1 VLILRLVVVCAT
13 PLLLTAQST
22 SESPPLPPPLFI
34 PPHTAIARLL
44 KMMARYPYLSKLK
57 SKSSKNALNACYK

>member
-22 SESPPLPPPLFI
+22 SESPPSPPPFH
-34 PPHTAIARLL
+34 PPSYRDRSAI
-44 KMMARYPYLSKLK
+44 KDDGSLSISIK